1 MISIHSEGVSKFV
14 LLEDVETGELWV
26 VSNKNAEFHEEVYK
40 RFAREQKKSFMCLGG
55 GRMSVDENEIRCW
68 GYSVDYGKPDS
79 EKVENVLKENCGGK
93 KITMEIGIGY

>member
-40 RFAREQKKSFMCLGG
+40 RFAREQKNSFMCLGG

-79 EKVENVLKENCGGK
+79 EKVENVLKENCGHK